1 MSSHRLSVD
10 KIEFEEANYHRQQLF
25 PSLVEPR
32 SSPTG
37 RLPMP
42 ALVEARY
49 QRKVVPEKLVVRGRS
64 FFENDRKFFLKGVT
78 YGPFA
83 PSRPG
88 VPFPE
93 PASAERDFAL
103 MAELGV
109 NCFRTFTPPPKWLL
123 DLAAS
128 YGLRVI
134 IGIPWA
140 QHISFL
146 DSGRI
151 QAEIRNVVAH
161 SVASCKHHPAVF
173 AYLVGNEISPEIVRW
188 YGSER
193 MRSFLGNLVDCVKS
207 VEPDALVSYANF
219 PSTEYL
225 ETEFA
230 DFLAF
235 NVYLHHEEDFRRYL
249 SHLHNLAGDR
259 PLVLTEIGIDSL
271 RQGTVFQAETLGW
284 QLRACFETGV
294 AGTVVFS
301 WTDDWYAFPL
311 SGDGGFQVK
320 DWSFGVVDAERR
332 KKPAFWAVKDYYDAP
347 LPPRLAA
354 YPKVSVVVCV
364 YNGERTID
372 SCLASLEKLNYPNYE
387 VVVVND
393 GSTDGTRQI
402 AENYDYI
409 RLIHQENMG
418 LSEARNVGIRH
429 SSGEIVAFTD
439 ADCMADPDWLTHLV
453 ARFQSSEF
461 GAVGGPNLTPPDDA
475 FVASCVAV
483 SPGAPTH
490 VLLDDEVAE
499 HIPGCN
505 MAFRREALQ
514 AIDGFDPIFRAA
526 GDDVDLCWRLQN
538 KGFKIGF
545 SPAAVV
551 WHFRRNTIRDY
562 LKQQRGYGK
571 AETLLFF
578 KHPSRFNVLGQSR
591 WFGRIYGDLSSFLLS
606 RQPRIYSGV
615 FGRGLFQTLYQPS
628 PSIISCL
635 PLTLEWNVLSL
646 ALLVCAFAFGGLF
659 WLGVAPLMLTLSR
672 CLVSASRAR
681 IALKFRGL
689 PATLLVASLIYLG
702 PLVRTFERYRWRARR
717 LREVKPV
724 DLNGP
729 TQEPK
734 IAWYER
740 AFYLSYWNENGQE
753 KESLLHSVM
762 DFLLTR
768 KYLIAMDQGW
778 SDWDLEICQGP
789 WAKAQL
795 KTATENHTG
804 PKRLLRVRCALRMSR
819 LSVTCLWSY
828 FAVAVLAAFLGVP
841 AVAAVA
847 AFIGWAHGSAI
858 LYQKFRLGHL
868 LYHVLEALAHKLEF
882 VAVEKKSQSAA

>member
-1 MSSHRLSVD
+1 VNMPMPSPL
-10 KIEFEEANYHRQQLF
+10 QLRGTPLISRPM
-25 PSLVEPR
+25 PSLVESCR
-32 SSPTG
+32 RGLEISD
-37 RLPMP
+37 R
-42 ALVEARY
+42 
-49 QRKVVPEKLVVRGRS
+49 VVPRGR
-64 FFENDRKFFLKGVT
+64 FFFQNDEKFFLKGVT
-78 YGPFA
+78 YGPFSPA
-83 PSRPG
+83 SSG

-93 PASAERDFAL
+93 PATVELDFAL

-109 NCFRTFTPPPKWLL
+109 NCFRTFTLPPKWLL
-123 DLAAS
+123 DRAVSL
-128 YGLRVI
+128 GLRVI
-134 IGIPWA
+134 VGIPWA

-146 DSGRI
+146 DSR
-151 QAEIRNVVAH
+151 QTRAEIRQSISR
-161 SVASCKHHPAVF
+161 SVSACKRHPAVF
-173 AYLVGNEISPEIVRW
+173 AYLVGNEIPPEMVRW
-188 YGSER
+188 YGAER
-193 MRSFLGNLVDCVKS
+193 MRSFLATLVDCVKTID
-207 VEPDALVSYANF
+207 PDALVSYANF

-225 ETEFA
+225 ETDFL

-235 NVYLHHEEDFRRYL
+235 NVYLHREDDFRRYL

-259 PLVLTEIGIDSL
+259 PLVLTEIGIDSI
-271 RQGTVFQAETLGW
+271 RNGAAFQAETLAW
-284 QLRACFETGV
+284 QVRASFETGV
-294 AGTVVFS
+294 AGTVIFS

-311 SGDGGFQVK
+311 SGTGGFQVD
-320 DWSFGVVDAERR
+320 DWAFGLVDRKR
-332 KKPAFWAVKDYYDAP
+332 QKKPASEAVKEYYDAP
-347 LPPRLAA
+347 LPPRLPA

-364 YNGERTID
+364 YNGERTMD
-372 SCLASLEKLNYPNYE
+372 SCLASLEKLNYRNYE
-387 VVVVND
+387 VIVVND

-402 AENYDYI
+402 AEGYDYI
-409 RLIHQENMG
+409 RLIHQENQG
-418 LSEARNVGIRH
+418 LSEARNVGMRAAT
-429 SSGEIVAFTD
+429 GEIVAFTD

-461 GAVGGPNLTPPDDA
+461 AAVGGPNLTPPDDS

-505 MAFRREALQ
+505 MAFRSEALE
-514 AIDGFDPIFRAA
+514 AIAGFDPIFRAA

-538 KGFKIGF
+538 KGYKIGF
-545 SPAAVV
+545 CAAAVV
-551 WHFRRNTIRDY
+551 WHYRRNTISDY
-562 LKQQRGYGK
+562 VKQQRGYGK

-628 PSIISCL
+628 PSILSCL

-646 ALLVCAFAFGGLF
+646 ALFACAFILGGPF
-659 WLGVAPLMLTLSR
+659 WLGVAPFMLTLSR
-672 CLVSASRAR
+672 CFLSASKAR
-681 IALKFRGL
+681 IAPRFRGL

-702 PLVRTFERYRWRARR
+702 PLVRTFERHRWRLRR

-729 TQEPK
+729 TQKPQ
-734 IAWYER
+734 ISWHER
-740 AFYLSYWNENGQE
+740 AFFLSYWNENGLE

-762 DFLLTR
+762 DFLLPR
-768 KYLIAMDQGW
+768 KYLIAIDQGW

-789 WAKAQL
+789 WAKAQI

-804 PKRLLRVRCALRMSR
+804 SKRLLRVRCALRMSR
-819 LSVTCLWSY
+819 VSVAFLCSY
-828 FAVAVLAAFLGVP
+828 VTVAALAAFLGMP
-841 AVAAVA
+841 TVAAAA

-868 LYHVLEALAHKLEF
+868 LYHVIESLAHKLDF
-882 VAVEKKSQSAA
+882 APVETSVNH

>member
-1 MSSHRLSVD
+1 MNMPMPSPL
-10 KIEFEEANYHRQQLF
+10 QLRGT
-25 PSLVEPR
+25 PLI
-32 SSPTG
+32 G
-37 RLPMP
+37 RPMP
-42 ALVEARY
+42 ALVESYTRPLEVTD
-49 QRKVVPEKLVVRGRS
+49 KVVPRGR
-64 FFENDRKFFLKGVT
+64 FFFHKEDKFFLKGVT

-83 PSRPG
+83 PNHSG

-93 PASAERDFAL
+93 PEIVNRDFAL

-109 NCFRTFTPPPKWLL
+109 NCFRTFTLPPKWLL
-123 DLAAS
+123 DRARS
-128 YGLRVI
+128 FGLRAIV
-134 IGIPWA
+134 GIPWA

-146 DSGRI
+146 DSRKT
-151 QAEIRNVVAH
+151 QSEIRQSIAR
-161 SVASCKHHPAVF
+161 SVSACKGHPAVF
-173 AYLVGNEISPEIVRW
+173 AFLVGNEIPPEMVRW
-188 YGSER
+188 YGARR
-193 MRSFLGNLVDCVKS
+193 MRNFLATLVDCAKS
-207 VEPDALVSYANF
+207 IDPEVLVSYANF

-225 ETEFA
+225 ETEFL

-235 NVYLHHEEDFRRYL
+235 NVYLHREEDFRRYL

-259 PLVLTEIGIDSL
+259 PLVLTEIGIDSI
-271 RQGTVFQAETLGW
+271 RNGEAFQAETLAW
-284 QLRACFETGV
+284 QVRASFETGV
-294 AGTVVFS
+294 AGTVIFS

-311 SGDGGFQVK
+311 SGNGGFQVD
-320 DWSFGVVDAERR
+320 DWAFGLVDRARQ
-332 KKPAFWAVKDYYDAP
+332 KKPSFEAVKRHYDVP
-347 LPPRLAA
+347 LPPGLPA

-364 YNGERTID
+364 YNGERTMD
-372 SCLASLEKLNYPNYE
+372 ACLASLEKLDYPDYE
-387 VVVVND
+387 MIVVND

-402 AENYDYI
+402 AEGYDFI
-409 RLIHQENMG
+409 RLIHQENKG
-418 LSEARNVGIRH
+418 LSAARNVGIRAAT
-429 SSGEIVAFTD
+429 GEIVAFTD

-453 ARFQSSEF
+453 ARFQTSEF
-461 GAVGGPNLTPPDDA
+461 AAVGGPNLTPPDDS

-505 MAFRREALQ
+505 MAFRREALA

-538 KGFKIGF
+538 KGYKIGF
-545 SPAAVV
+545 SAAAVV

-562 LKQQRGYGK
+562 VKQQRGYGK

-591 WFGRIYGDLSSFLLS
+591 WFGRIYGDLTSFLSS

-615 FGRGLFQTLYQPS
+615 FGRGLFQTLYQPA
-628 PSIISCL
+628 PSIVSCL
-635 PLTLEWNVLSL
+635 PLTLEWNVVSL
-646 ALLVCAFAFGGLF
+646 ALLACAVAFGGLY

-672 CLVSASRAR
+672 CFLSASKAR
-681 IALKFRGL
+681 IAQHFRGL

-702 PLVRTFERYRWRARR
+702 PLVRTFERYRWRVRR

-729 TQEPK
+729 TQQPK
-734 IAWYER
+734 ISWGER

-762 DFLLTR
+762 DFLLPR

-789 WAKAQL
+789 WAKAQI

-804 PKRLLRVRCALRMSR
+804 TKRLLRVRCALRMSR
-819 LSVTCLWSY
+819 ISVVLLCSY
-828 FAVAVLAAFLGVP
+828 FAVAAIAAFAGVP
-841 AVAAVA
+841 VVAAAA

-858 LYQKFRLGHL
+858 LYQKFRLGHI

-882 VAVEKKSQSAA
+882 VAVEDKAESAA